1 MSRNTTW
8 TSSRDAQ
15 WENFAPTMFYDGQGF
30 MVLKSLGV
38 VSLPELDGS
47 SVCVQQGTT
56 TELNLQDYINQN
68 DLDISILTFEDFA
81 ASEAAYASAQCDAM
95 TADRSGLVSIRSG
108 LADPNA
114 HIILREVISEEPLG
128 PVVPHGDEQWF
139 DIVKMVMSVLIYAQ
153 AYGVTSDTVPTTPTG
168 NSAVDRIFGLE
179 GSFGQESVGLSP
191 TVAQNVIRAVGNYG
205 EIYDRQTVTS
215 RPWAWNDAAAVTLF
229 GPTPHASI
237 APGAARSTPLHC
249 ASRLPCCC
257 ATGPGH
263 SRQVWA

>member
-1 MSRNTTW
+1 MSRNTTC

-38 VSLPELDGS
+38 ASLPELDGS

-81 ASEAAYASAQCDAM
+81 ASEAAYVSAQCDAM

-114 HIILREVISEEPLG
+114 HVILPEVISEEPLG

-139 DIVKMVMSVLIYAQ
+139 DIVKMVMSVLIYAE
-153 AYGVTSDTVPTTPTG
+153 AYGVTSDTVPTARTG
-168 NSAVDRIFGLE
+168 NTPSTESSASKAPSARKAWACRPP
-179 GSFGQESVGLSP
+179 SP
-191 TVAQNVIRAVGNYG
+191 RTSYEPWATMARYT
-205 EIYDRQTVTS
+205 TVTS
-215 RPWAWNDAAAVTLF
+215 RPWAWNDAAAATLF

-237 APGAARSTPLHC
+237 APGAARTTPLHC

-263 SRQVWA
+263 SRQV